1 MSISDL
7 YSTGAHK
14 RNIGH
19 FADIVKLA
27 LLDGEIEQRE
37 ENLLERLAKI
47 LGITDDEYKSI
58 LKNPNDYPTTSAS
71 NYEERLES
79 LYYST
84 RMLLIDGRVSE
95 QGVSLLTKIAVGLGF
110 DDEKADE
117 IVEKAI
123 KMFLRIPDLED
134 FTKEIKR
141 INKG

>member
-1 MSISDL
+1 MSFSDL

-19 FADIVKLA
+19 FADIVKVA
-27 LLDGEIEQRE
+27 LFDEKIEEAE
-37 ENLLERLAKI
+37 EKLLERLANI
-47 LGITDDEYKSI
+47 LGITDVEYKSI
-58 LKNPNDYPTTSAS
+58 LKNPNDYPTRAAS

-95 QGVSLLTKIAVGLGF
+95 QGVGLLTKIAVGLGF
-110 DDEKADE
+110 DDKRVDVV
-117 IVEKAI
+117 VENAV

-141 INKG
+141 VNKG